1 MKIRSKLILIVA
13 AIVSI
18 LTIGLTLVQF
28 NYLSKQERAFD
39 AEREMI
45 IHENIDADIDEVF
58 QQLATTL
65 IPIVANESVVQAF
78 AKKDREALLAL
89 TEPYMDDF
97 RAQGIE
103 QFQFHTTDATSFL
116 RVHEPEKYGD
126 SLKDFRHTV
135 VQANA
140 NDEVVY
146 GLEGGV
152 AGAGFRYVV
161 PLHDT
166 NGQLLGTVELGR
178 GLNEQLLQQFQSQ
191 YEGNWA
197 FYSIDETNDFLMGT
211 EEEHAFL
218 PLTREVTDPLG
229 NDDSLQLTVDATKAI
244 VLPLE
249 DYAGNV
255 SWALQQTVDISDQLA
270 EKQKQT
276 WMTLLYAL
284 VLITLSTLLIRW
296 VIQRLFQ
303 PLERLTVEAER
314 LAQGDLTVDTSRL
327 ESNDEVGMLARSFG
341 AMTTELRR
349 MIRSIS
355 SHATDVA
362 SSTEELA
369 ATSQNTTE
377 AVEEIATAMQEVAE
391 STDEQMEQNRQV
403 AHISTEMSRDLQT
416 VSDEIGHVTEAAIVT
431 TNTARDGFETVQQ
444 AVREMEHLQQ
454 TSETLGTITTSL
466 AERSSEVGQVIQLI
480 TNLSEQ
486 TDLLALNASIEAA
499 RAGEHGAGFAVV
511 AEEVRQLAEQS
522 NEAGRNVH
530 QLIGDIQSQI
540 ESTVQTSHTSQ
551 EIVTNNLNLA
561 RGAGEAFETI
571 YNEIA
576 RVTEEMK
583 RATASLQ
590 TLSGETS
597 RLLDTTEQSEQLSER
612 SSHFVQQIAAA
623 SEEQYASIHEI
634 SGAIDTLTQMAT
646 ELEQLTSHFTTK

>member
-103 QFQFHTTDATSFL
+103 QFQFHTTDAVSFL

-161 PLHDT
+161 PLHDA

-197 FYSIDETNDFLMGT
+197 FYSIDETNDFVMGT
-211 EEEHAFL
+211 EEESAFL

-229 NDDSLQLTVDATKAI
+229 NDDSLQLVVDATKAL

-270 EKQKQT
+270 EKQKKT
-276 WMTLLYAL
+276 WMTVLYAL

-327 ESNDEVGMLARSFG
+327 ESNDEVGLLARSFG

-362 SSTEELA
+362 SSTEELS

-416 VSDEIGHVTEAAIVT
+416 VSNEIGHVTEAAVVT

-454 TSETLGTITTSL
+454 TSEALGTLTTSL

-540 ESTVQTSHTSQ
+540 ESTVQTSQTSQ

-583 RATASLQ
+583 RATSSLQ
-590 TLSGETS
+590 TLSGETL

>member
-103 QFQFHTTDATSFL
+103 QFQFHTTDAVSFL

-161 PLHDT
+161 PLHDA

-211 EEEHAFL
+211 EEESAFL

-229 NDDSLQLTVDATKAI
+229 NDDSLQLVVDATKAL

-270 EKQKQT
+270 EKQKKT
-276 WMTLLYAL
+276 WMTVLYAL

-327 ESNDEVGMLARSFG
+327 ESNDEVGLLARSFG

-362 SSTEELA
+362 SSTEELS

-416 VSDEIGHVTEAAIVT
+416 VSNEIGHVTEAAVVT

-454 TSETLGTITTSL
+454 TSEALGTITTSL

-540 ESTVQTSHTSQ
+540 ESTVQTSQTSQ

-583 RATASLQ
+583 RATSSLQ

-597 RLLDTTEQSEQLSER
+597 RLLDTTERSEQLSEH

>member
-416 VSDEIGHVTEAAIVT
+416 VSDEIGNVTEAAIVT

>member
-103 QFQFHTTDATSFL
+103 QFQFHTTDAVSFL

-146 GLEGGV
+146 GLEDGV

-161 PLHDT
+161 PLHDA

-211 EEEHAFL
+211 EEESAFL

-229 NDDSLQLTVDATKAI
+229 NDDSLQLVVDATKAL

-270 EKQKQT
+270 EKQKKT
-276 WMTLLYAL
+276 WMTVLYAL

-327 ESNDEVGMLARSFG
+327 ESNDEVGLLARSFG

-362 SSTEELA
+362 SSMEELS

-416 VSDEIGHVTEAAIVT
+416 VSNEIGHVTEAAVVT

-454 TSETLGTITTSL
+454 TSEALGTITTSL

-540 ESTVQTSHTSQ
+540 ESTVQTSQTSQ

-583 RATASLQ
+583 RATSSLQ

>member
-103 QFQFHTTDATSFL
+103 QFQFHTTDAVSFL

-161 PLHDT
+161 PLHDA

-211 EEEHAFL
+211 EEESAFL

-229 NDDSLQLTVDATKAI
+229 NDDSLQLVVDATKAL

-270 EKQKQT
+270 EKQKKT
-276 WMTLLYAL
+276 WMTVLYAL

-327 ESNDEVGMLARSFG
+327 ESNDEVGLLARSFG

-362 SSTEELA
+362 SSTEELS

-416 VSDEIGHVTEAAIVT
+416 VSNEIGHVTEAAVVT

-454 TSETLGTITTSL
+454 TSEALGTLTTSL

-540 ESTVQTSHTSQ
+540 ESTVQTSQTSQ

-583 RATASLQ
+583 RATSSLQ

-597 RLLDTTEQSEQLSER
+597 RLLDTTEQSEQLSKR

>member
-103 QFQFHTTDATSFL
+103 QFQFHTTDAVSFL

-161 PLHDT
+161 PLHDA

-211 EEEHAFL
+211 EEESSFL
-218 PLTREVTDPLG
+218 PLTREMTDPLG
-229 NDDSLQLTVDATKAI
+229 NDDSLQLVVDATKAL

-270 EKQKQT
+270 EKQKKT
-276 WMTLLYAL
+276 WMTVLYAL

-327 ESNDEVGMLARSFG
+327 ESNDEVGLLARSFG

-362 SSTEELA
+362 SSTEELS

-416 VSDEIGHVTEAAIVT
+416 VSNEIGHVTEAAVVT

-454 TSETLGTITTSL
+454 TSEALGTLTTSL

-540 ESTVQTSHTSQ
+540 ESTVQTSQTSQ

-583 RATASLQ
+583 RATSSLQ

>member
-103 QFQFHTTDATSFL
+103 QFQFHTTDAVSFL

-161 PLHDT
+161 PLHDA

-211 EEEHAFL
+211 EEESAFL

-229 NDDSLQLTVDATKAI
+229 NDDSLQLVVDATKAL

-270 EKQKQT
+270 EKQKKT
-276 WMTLLYAL
+276 WMTVLYAL

-327 ESNDEVGMLARSFG
+327 ESNDEVGLLARSFG

-362 SSTEELA
+362 SSMEELS

-416 VSDEIGHVTEAAIVT
+416 VSNEIGHVTEAAVVT

-454 TSETLGTITTSL
+454 TSEALGTITTSL

-540 ESTVQTSHTSQ
+540 ESTVQTSQTSQ

-583 RATASLQ
+583 RATSSLQ

>member
-103 QFQFHTTDATSFL
+103 QFQFHTTDAVSFL

-161 PLHDT
+161 PLHDA

-197 FYSIDETNDFLMGT
+197 FYSIDETNDFVMGT
-211 EEEHAFL
+211 EEESAFL

-229 NDDSLQLTVDATKAI
+229 NDDSLQLVVDATKAL

-270 EKQKQT
+270 EKQKKT
-276 WMTLLYAL
+276 WMTVLYAL

-327 ESNDEVGMLARSFG
+327 ESNDEVGLLARSFG

-362 SSTEELA
+362 SSTEELS
-369 ATSQNTTE
+369 ATSQNTME

-416 VSDEIGHVTEAAIVT
+416 VSNEIGHVTEAAVVT

-454 TSETLGTITTSL
+454 TSEALGTLTTSL

-540 ESTVQTSHTSQ
+540 ESTVQTSQTSQ

-583 RATASLQ
+583 RATSSLQ

>member
-103 QFQFHTTDATSFL
+103 QFQFHTTDAVSFL

-161 PLHDT
+161 PLHDA

-211 EEEHAFL
+211 EEESAFL

-229 NDDSLQLTVDATKAI
+229 NDDSLQLVVDATKAL

-270 EKQKQT
+270 EKQKKT
-276 WMTLLYAL
+276 WMTVLYAL

-327 ESNDEVGMLARSFG
+327 ESNDEVGLLARSFG

-362 SSTEELA
+362 SSTEELS

-416 VSDEIGHVTEAAIVT
+416 VSNEIGHVTEAAVVT

-454 TSETLGTITTSL
+454 TSEALGTLTTSL

-540 ESTVQTSHTSQ
+540 ESTVQTSQTSQ

-583 RATASLQ
+583 RATSSLQ

-597 RLLDTTEQSEQLSER
+597 RLLDTTERSEQLSEH

>member
-103 QFQFHTTDATSFL
+103 QFQFHTTDAVSFL

-161 PLHDT
+161 PLHDA

-211 EEEHAFL
+211 EEESAFL

-229 NDDSLQLTVDATKAI
+229 NDDSLQLVVDATKAL

-270 EKQKQT
+270 EKQKKT
-276 WMTLLYAL
+276 WMTVLYAL

-327 ESNDEVGMLARSFG
+327 ESNDEVGLLARSFG

-362 SSTEELA
+362 SSTEELS

-416 VSDEIGHVTEAAIVT
+416 VSNEIGHVTEAAVVT

-454 TSETLGTITTSL
+454 TSEALGTITTSL

-540 ESTVQTSHTSQ
+540 ESTVQTSQTSQ

-583 RATASLQ
+583 RATSSLQ

>member
-103 QFQFHTTDATSFL
+103 QFQFHTTDAVSFL

-161 PLHDT
+161 PLHDA

-197 FYSIDETNDFLMGT
+197 FYSIDETNDFVMGT
-211 EEEHAFL
+211 EEESAFL

-229 NDDSLQLTVDATKAI
+229 NDDSLQLVVDATKAL

-270 EKQKQT
+270 EKQKKT
-276 WMTLLYAL
+276 WMTVLYAL

-327 ESNDEVGMLARSFG
+327 ESNDEVGLLARSFG

-362 SSTEELA
+362 SSTEELS

-416 VSDEIGHVTEAAIVT
+416 VSNEIGHVTEAAVVT

-454 TSETLGTITTSL
+454 TSEALGTLTTSL

-540 ESTVQTSHTSQ
+540 ESTVQTSQTSQ

-583 RATASLQ
+583 RATSSLQ